1 MNRGTRLSVACAV
14 AAVALTACGGT
25 PVRAGAAA
33 VVGDT
38 RISTEQLAKD
48 VDEGLADPAAS
59 QLAADRGT
67 YQRQLLGRI
76 ISADVVEAAARDAG
90 VSVTASDVDQQYDA
104 LQSSVGGPDQLK
116 QQAAAAGLTLA
127 RVRDL
132 ARTRALTAALGD
144 KLTAD
149 VPVSAAQLQQAYT
162 AGIDGFD
169 QVRTAQIQLATV
181 ADAQALLPQAQ
192 GLSDEAFAT
201 LARSRSLDD
210 TTKAAG
216 GDLGYLPRSTFSSN
230 GLDAYGAAAFAAKV
244 GDTFVVASPKGG
256 HVVRVLGRRTT
267 TLAQATPQLRRTIL
281 QQQQG
286 EAVQALLTRTAASLH
301 ISVNPR
307 FGTWQA
313 SDLTVAAPADTG
325 RHAVSSPEAPA
336 GGPAPAQPDDGGILP
351 SPAS

>member
-1 MNRGTRLSVACAV
+1 MSRPIRRYAVCALAV
-14 AAVALTACGGT
+14 AALAGCGS

-38 RISTEQLAKD
+38 RISTEQLASD
-48 VDEGLADPAAS
+48 VDEGLADPAAD
-59 QLAADRGT
+59 QLAADRAS

-76 ISADVVEAAARDAG
+76 ISGDVVEAAARDAG
-90 VSVTASDVDQQYDA
+90 VSVTASDVDTQYAA
-104 LQSSVGGPDQLK
+104 LQSSVGGAEQLK
-116 QQAAAAGLTLA
+116 QQAATAGLTLA

-132 ARTRALTAALGD
+132 ARQRALTAALGD
-144 KLTAD
+144 RLTAD
-149 VPVSAAQLQQAYT
+149 LPVTQGQLQQAYT

-169 QVRTAQIQLATV
+169 QVRTAQIQLTDIA
-181 ADAQALLPQAQ
+181 AAQALLPEAT
-192 GLSDEAFAT
+192 GLSDDAFAA

-216 GDLGYLPRSTFSSN
+216 GDLGYLPRSTFATN

-256 HVVRVLGRRTT
+256 HVVRVIGRRTT
-267 TLAQATPQLRRTIL
+267 TLAEATPQLRRTIL

-286 EAVQALLTRTAASLH
+286 EAVQALLTKTAAGLH

-307 FGTWQA
+307 FGTWSPA
-313 SDLTVAAPADTG
+313 DLTVAAPADTG
-325 RHAVSSPEAPA
+325 KHEVSSPAAPA
-336 GGPAPAQPDDGGILP
+336 GGPAPQPSDGGILP